1 MRNTRVALKIAINV
15 LLRLVAT
22 KVQLLGKPKSR
33 HTIDKAEVNGFG
45 FAPLFTRN
53 RRSVNVTPF
62 ALLVTEHA
70 EQVMHTMMN
79 LHAHT
84 EAMRDSRSGQLAFGI
99 GIFAANHLLNPI
111 MLKIN
116 ERYPEASIQV
126 VVGPPAEL
134 RDKLKNGDIEFFV
147 AADDPEYH
155 DDDTLRQKLY
165 SEKLVIACRADHPLH
180 RQDKIS
186 CLDLINYAAITYDGN
201 FLKRQIYP
209 LLSSAHEFELLKR
222 NFPAIALQHPAVAA
236 IAQYGV
242 FDVALH
248 IMGTHLEKSAPVCLK
263 DTIPDHHTA
272 AFAKDSH
279 PAPIVLPQRGG
290 LSGYDPQVLERD
302 IPFCPHNILE
312 ITACIRHTGD
322 NCFVFGIL

>member
-1 MRNTRVALKIAINV
+1 MQPSTALPRQAASTLSLNELRHVALLTQTLSFGRAAQLAGISQSALSQSIAKIERTV
-15 LLRLVAT
+15 GL
-22 KVQLLGKPKSR
+22 
-33 HTIDKAEVNGFG
+33 
-45 FAPLFTRN
+45 PLFTRN

-222 NFPAIALQHPAVAA
+222 NFPAIALQHPWLMVDFVLASDHIILSTMAPLSEA
-236 IAQYGV
+236 LKTTEL
-242 FDVALH
+242 VALTLDDLALTMDMQIVQH
-248 IMGTHLEKSAPVCLK
+248 RNLARTPL
-263 DTIPDHHTA
+263 HTGVA
-272 AFAKDSH
+272 DC
-279 PAPIVLPQRGG
+279 
-290 LSGYDPQVLERD
+290 VLEVVREQQLD
-302 IPFCPHNILE
+302 
-312 ITACIRHTGD
+312 
-322 NCFVFGIL
+322 